1 MKHSETCV
9 YKGGKQNKQPE
20 QNKPEKK
27 LSRTTLTFYIVGLFS
42 VAIALILISYVAQSR
57 ADKQVENLSSQLTQ
71 QQTVAQGAT
80 QKVEDLQKQYDIQNT
95 ALDKVRKTLDSEQA
109 ATDVVGATERRMEE
123 REVYQYLAQI
133 GVSLA
138 AKQTADARKTCDEML
153 TKYSEERL
161 LGSSEDGFDEN
172 ISKLFQS
179 VKAALEQAEQAQ
191 DAEPNDTEE

>member
-1 MKHSETCV
+1 MDE
-9 YKGGKQNKQPE
+9 QNKQPE

-95 ALDKVRKTLDSEQA
+95 ALDKVRKTLDNEQA
-109 ATDVVGATERRMEE
+109 ATDVVGATEQRMEE

-133 GVSLA
+133 SVSLAA
-138 AKQTADARKTCDEML
+138 AKQTADARKTYDEML

-161 LGSSEDGFDEN
+161 MGSSEDGFDEN

-179 VKAALEQAEQAQ
+179 VKAALEQAEKAQ

>member
-1 MKHSETCV
+1 MDE
-9 YKGGKQNKQPE
+9 QNKQPE

-57 ADKQVENLSSQLTQ
+57 ADKQVKNLSSQLTQ

-80 QKVEDLQKQYDIQNT
+80 QKVEDLQKQYDMQNT
-95 ALDKVRKTLDSEQA
+95 ALDKVRKTLDNEQA

-138 AKQTADARKTCDEML
+138 AKQTADARKTYDEML

-179 VKAALEQAEQAQ
+179 AKSELDQAEKAQ

>member
-1 MKHSETCV
+1 MDE
-9 YKGGKQNKQPE
+9 QNKQPE

-95 ALDKVRKTLDSEQA
+95 ALDKVRKTLDNEQA

-138 AKQTADARKTCDEML
+138 AKQTADARKTYDEML

-161 LGSSEDGFDEN
+161 MGSSEDGFDEN

-179 VKAALEQAEQAQ
+179 VKAALEQAEKAQ

>member
-1 MKHSETCV
+1 M
-9 YKGGKQNKQPE
+9 
-20 QNKPEKK
+20 
-27 LSRTTLTFYIVGLFS
+27 
-42 VAIALILISYVAQSR
+42 
-57 ADKQVENLSSQLTQ
+57 
-71 QQTVAQGAT
+71 
-80 QKVEDLQKQYDIQNT
+80 
-95 ALDKVRKTLDSEQA
+95 RKTLDNEQA

-138 AKQTADARKTCDEML
+138 AKQTADARKTYDEML

>member
-1 MKHSETCV
+1 MDE
-9 YKGGKQNKQPE
+9 QNKQPE

-80 QKVEDLQKQYDIQNT
+80 QKVEDLQKQYDMQNT

-109 ATDVVGATERRMEE
+109 ETDVVGATEQRMEE

-138 AKQTADARKTCDEML
+138 AKQIADARKTCDEML

-172 ISKLFQS
+172 ISKLFRS

>member
-1 MKHSETCV
+1 MDE
-9 YKGGKQNKQPE
+9 QNKQPE

-42 VAIALILISYVAQSR
+42 VAIVLILISYVAQSR

-95 ALDKVRKTLDSEQA
+95 ALDEVRKTLDSEQA
-109 ATDVVGATERRMEE
+109 ATDVVGATEQRMEE

-138 AKQTADARKTCDEML
+138 AKQTADARKTYDEML

-179 VKAALEQAEQAQ
+179 AKATLEQAEQAQ

>member
-1 MKHSETCV
+1 MDE
-9 YKGGKQNKQPE
+9 QNKQPE

-57 ADKQVENLSSQLTQ
+57 ADKQVKNLSSQLTQ

-80 QKVEDLQKQYDIQNT
+80 QKVEDLQKQYDMQNT
-95 ALDKVRKTLDSEQA
+95 ALDKVRKTLDNEQA

-138 AKQTADARKTCDEML
+138 AKQTADARKTYDEML

-161 LGSSEDGFDEN
+161 LGSSEDVFDEN

-179 VKAALEQAEQAQ
+179 TKATLEQAEQAQ
-191 DAEPNDTEE
+191 DAEPNDTAE

>member
-1 MKHSETCV
+1 MDDP
-9 YKGGKQNKQPE
+9 NKQPE

-57 ADKQVENLSSQLTQ
+57 ADKQVKNLSSQLTQ

-80 QKVEDLQKQYDIQNT
+80 QKVEDLQKQYDMQNT
-95 ALDKVRKTLDSEQA
+95 ALDKVRKTLDNEQA

-138 AKQTADARKTCDEML
+138 AKQTADARKTYDEML

>member
-1 MKHSETCV
+1 MDE
-9 YKGGKQNKQPE
+9 QNKQPE

-95 ALDKVRKTLDSEQA
+95 ALDKVRKTLDNEQA
-109 ATDVVGATERRMEE
+109 ATDVVGATEQRMEE

-138 AKQTADARKTCDEML
+138 AAKQTADARKTYDEML

-161 LGSSEDGFDEN
+161 MGSSEDGFDEN

-179 VKAALEQAEQAQ
+179 VKAALEQAEKAQ

>member
-1 MKHSETCV
+1 MDE
-9 YKGGKQNKQPE
+9 QNKQPE

-95 ALDKVRKTLDSEQA
+95 ALDKVRKTLDSELA
-109 ATDVVGATERRMEE
+109 ATDVVGATEQRMEE

-161 LGSSEDGFDEN
+161 LGSGEDGFDEN
-172 ISKLFQS
+172 ISKLLQS

>member
-1 MKHSETCV
+1 MDE
-9 YKGGKQNKQPE
+9 QNKQPE

-80 QKVEDLQKQYDIQNT
+80 
-95 ALDKVRKTLDSEQA
+95 
-109 ATDVVGATERRMEE
+109 ERRMEE

-138 AKQTADARKTCDEML
+138 AKQTADARKTYDEML

-172 ISKLFQS
+172 ISKLFRS

>member
-1 MKHSETCV
+1 MDE
-9 YKGGKQNKQPE
+9 QNKQPD

-95 ALDKVRKTLDSEQA
+95 ALDKVRKTLDNEQA
-109 ATDVVGATERRMEE
+109 ATDVVGATEQRMEE

-138 AKQTADARKTCDEML
+138 AAKQTADARKTYDEML

-161 LGSSEDGFDEN
+161 MGSSEDGFDEN

-179 VKAALEQAEQAQ
+179 VKAALEQAEKAQ

>member
-1 MKHSETCV
+1 MDE
-9 YKGGKQNKQPE
+9 QNKQPE

-80 QKVEDLQKQYDIQNT
+80 QKVEDLQKQSDIQNT

-109 ATDVVGATERRMEE
+109 ATDVVGATEQRMEE

-138 AKQTADARKTCDEML
+138 AKQIADARKTCDEML

-161 LGSSEDGFDEN
+161 LGSSEDGFDKN

>member
-1 MKHSETCV
+1 MDE
-9 YKGGKQNKQPE
+9 QNKQPE

-57 ADKQVENLSSQLTQ
+57 ADKQVKNLSSQLTQ

-80 QKVEDLQKQYDIQNT
+80 QKVEDLQKQYDMQNT
-95 ALDKVRKTLDSEQA
+95 ALDKVRKTLDNEQA

-138 AKQTADARKTCDEML
+138 AKQTADARKTYDEML
-153 TKYSEERL
+153 TKYREERL

-179 VKAALEQAEQAQ
+179 AKATLEQTEQAQ
-191 DAEPNDTEE
+191 DAEPNDTAV

>member
-1 MKHSETCV
+1 MDE
-9 YKGGKQNKQPE
+9 QNKQPE

-57 ADKQVENLSSQLTQ
+57 ADKQVKNLSSQLTQ

-80 QKVEDLQKQYDIQNT
+80 QKVEDLQKQYDMQNT
-95 ALDKVRKTLDSEQA
+95 ALDKVRKTLDNEQA

-138 AKQTADARKTCDEML
+138 AKQTADARKTYDEML

-161 LGSSEDGFDEN
+161 LGSSEDSFDEN

-179 VKAALEQAEQAQ
+179 AKSELDQAEQAQ
-191 DAEPNDTEE
+191 DAEPNDTAE

>member
-1 MKHSETCV
+1 MDE
-9 YKGGKQNKQPE
+9 QNKQPE

-57 ADKQVENLSSQLTQ
+57 ADKQVKNLSSQLTQ

-80 QKVEDLQKQYDIQNT
+80 QKVEDLQKQYDMQNT
-95 ALDKVRKTLDSEQA
+95 ALDKVRKTLDNEQA

-138 AKQTADARKTCDEML
+138 AKQTADARKTYDEML

-179 VKAALEQAEQAQ
+179 VKAALEQAEKAQ
-191 DAEPNDTEE
+191 DAEPNDTAE

>member
-1 MKHSETCV
+1 MDE
-9 YKGGKQNKQPE
+9 QNKQPE

-57 ADKQVENLSSQLTQ
+57 ADKQVKNLSSQLTQ

-80 QKVEDLQKQYDIQNT
+80 QKVEDLQKQYDMQNT
-95 ALDKVRKTLDSEQA
+95 ALDKVRKTLDNEQA

-138 AKQTADARKTCDEML
+138 AKQTADARKTYDEML

>member
-1 MKHSETCV
+1 M
-9 YKGGKQNKQPE
+9 
-20 QNKPEKK
+20 
-27 LSRTTLTFYIVGLFS
+27 L
-42 VAIALILISYVAQSR
+42 LILISYVAQSR

-95 ALDKVRKTLDSEQA
+95 ALDKVRKTLDNEQA
-109 ATDVVGATERRMEE
+109 ATDVVGATEQRMEE

-138 AKQTADARKTCDEML
+138 AAKQTADARKTYDEML

-161 LGSSEDGFDEN
+161 MGSSEDGFDEN

-179 VKAALEQAEQAQ
+179 VKAALEQAEKAQ

>member
-1 MKHSETCV
+1 MDE
-9 YKGGKQNKQPE
+9 QNKQPE

-95 ALDKVRKTLDSEQA
+95 ALDKVRK
-109 ATDVVGATERRMEE
+109 
-123 REVYQYLAQI
+123 
-133 GVSLA
+133 
-138 AKQTADARKTCDEML
+138 
-153 TKYSEERL
+153 YSEERL

>member
-1 MKHSETCV
+1 MDE
-9 YKGGKQNKQPE
+9 QNKQPE

-80 QKVEDLQKQYDIQNT
+80 QKVEDLQKQYDMQNT
-95 ALDKVRKTLDSEQA
+95 ALEKVRKTLDNEQA

-138 AKQTADARKTCDEML
+138 AKQTADARKTYDEML

-179 VKAALEQAEQAQ
+179 AKATLEQAEQAQ
-191 DAEPNDTEE
+191 DAEPNDTAE